1 MDLKSK
7 IILIYGPTASGK
19 STFAIKLAKEIN
31 GEIINADSMQVYKEL
46 KVLSARPS
54 SKDYKKIRHHLY
66 GFMSVKK
73 NFSAGEWLRLVEQ
86 KIFDLEESF
95 NILIIDDG
103 SPDGT
108 AKIVKELQ
116 KKYSKSLFLKERS
129 GKLGLGTA
137 YIHGFKWALENNFE
151 YIFEMD
157 ADFSH
162 DPKDLPRLYEACHKN
177 NGDLA
182 IGSRYVKGVNIVN
195 WPMSRL
201 LMSFFA
207 SKYVKT
213 ITGMPIH
220 DSTAGFKCYK
230 RKVLEKI
237 NLDKIEFIG
246 YAFQIEM
253 KFKSWKYGFNIVEVP
268 VIFTDRQEGNSK
280 MSGGIFY
287 EALFGVIKMKLKS
300 FFKNWS

>member
-1 MDLKSK
+1 MANL
-7 IILIYGPTASGK
+7 IIIPTYN
-19 STFAIKLAKEIN
+19 EIEN
-31 GEIINADSMQVYKEL
+31 IENII
-46 KVLSARPS
+46 R
-54 SKDYKKIRHHLY
+54 
-66 GFMSVKK
+66 
-73 NFSAGEWLRLVEQ
+73 
-86 KIFDLEESF
+86 KIFSLDELFE
-95 NILIIDDG
+95 ILIIDDG

-108 AKIVKELQ
+108 AQSVKELQ
-116 KKYSKSLFLKERS
+116 SEFSNKLFLEERA

-137 YIHGFKWALENNFE
+137 YIHGFKWALEKDYEFV
-151 YIFEMD
+151 FEMD

-162 DPKDLPRLYEACHKN
+162 DPNDLPHLLEACQEN
-177 NGDLA
+177 GGDLA

-201 LMSFFA
+201 LMSYFA

-237 NLDKIEFIG
+237 NFDKIEFVG

-253 KFKSWKYGFNIVEVP
+253 KFKAWKHGFNIIEVP

-287 EALFGVIKMKLKS
+287 EALFGVIKMKIKS
-300 FFKNWS
+300 FFKDWK